1 MNVLSKYK
9 ITTEVQ
15 KTNACRQKTL
25 TLNSFQCHWQHM
37 NLRDKMRAKLQRES
51 LNTVNRIVYFI
62 HDFHTKFYI
71 LHCSYPEVKQGQ
83 YKTVANLK

>member
-37 NLRDKMRAKLQRES
+37 NLRDKNES
-51 LNTVNRIVYFI
+51 
-62 HDFHTKFYI
+62 KA
-71 LHCSYPEVKQGQ
+71 
-83 YKTVANLK
+83 ANKGRV